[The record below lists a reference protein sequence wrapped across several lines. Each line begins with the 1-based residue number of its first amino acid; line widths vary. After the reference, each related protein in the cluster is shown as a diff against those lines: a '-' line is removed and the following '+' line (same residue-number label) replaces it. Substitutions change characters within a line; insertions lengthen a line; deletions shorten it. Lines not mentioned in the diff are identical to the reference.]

1 MESDSEESLV
11 DPYMRFLQEEM
22 VEVREEKSVERGD
35 DISL

>member
-11 DPYMRFLQEEM
+11 DPDMRFLQEEI